1 MRTHRPA
8 QLDAQPFQQLPVALS
23 DRTLGQVEEDCAFA
37 TPSAQDTDFAQ
48 KLSFAMSDSF
58 ADEAARMTKFWDMAS
73 REFGMHFIRIRYD
86 TSETDGSATISAGQ
100 VLALGANLEVKLD
113 MGTGGG
119 DPRLQNCCYATL
131 YSCDDRQKLLRALCR
146 CPTLLIELAGPNL
159 SLSGFAFG
167 QHLAAISF
175 LRQSPFS
182 GSPRAS
188 SWSAPHVLCMPC
200 DALGQRCRC
209 DTRTLQLYCINLCK
223 QGHSWSQQHFS
234 SLLHRHVLTF
244 CVLYCAGI
252 LPRAGQQAS
261 ACGAQ
266 STARLPIS
274 MHLHQSGWAPM
285 SWLQL
290 CPAANRLH
298 LPCCGGWP
306 CSRQRRP
313 LQHRRAKLPRPWATL
328 VREILGRGKCPM
340 CSESDGWSSASSCAF
355 LIFT

>member
-1 MRTHRPA
+1 MRTHGPA
-8 QLDAQPFQQLPVALS
+8 QLDAQPFQQLPVALL

-73 REFGMHFIRIRYD
+73 HEFGMHFIRIRYD

-167 QHLAAISF
+167 QH
-175 LRQSPFS
+175 
-182 GSPRAS
+182 
-188 SWSAPHVLCMPC
+188 PC
-200 DALGQRCRC
+200 C
-209 DTRTLQLYCINLCK
+209 DQL
-223 QGHSWSQQHFS
+223 SQTV
-234 SLLHRHVLTF
+234 SLLWQPKSELMVG
-244 CVLYCAGI
+244 A
-252 LPRAGQQAS
+252 PRVVYA
-261 ACGAQ
+261 
-266 STARLPIS
+266 
-274 MHLHQSGWAPM
+274 M
-285 SWLQL
+285 
-290 CPAANRLH
+290 
-298 LPCCGGWP
+298 
-306 CSRQRRP
+306 
-313 LQHRRAKLPRPWATL
+313 RRAWPALQ
-328 VREILGRGKCPM
+328 V
-340 CSESDGWSSASSCAF
+340 
-355 LIFT
+355 